1 MMIKTLYEL
10 FDEFELAKNKK
21 ERMDLI
27 GKNLSQP
34 LVTVLKLAYHPAFQ
48 WKVKELPENYKIPTD
63 MLPGITY
70 DSLNAQ
76 LRKLYMFRV
85 GDETAEKLTE
95 RKRTE
100 LLTQILESIEPREAE
115 VILGIFQKDL
125 GVKGLDYK
133 FVKEAFPDLIP

>member
-10 FDEFELAKNKK
+10 FDEFEGAKNKK
-21 ERMDLI
+21 ERMDII
-27 GKNLSQP
+27 GNNLSQP
-34 LVTVLKLAYHPAFQ
+34 LVTVLKLAYHPEFQ

-76 LRKLYMFRV
+76 LRKLYMFRE
-85 GDETAEKLTE
+85 GDPTAEKLTE

-100 LLTQILESIEPREAE
+100 ILTQILESIEPREAE

>member
-1 MMIKTLYEL
+1 MKNIYEV
-10 FDEFELAKNKK
+10 FDEFEEAKNKK
-21 ERMDLI
+21 ERMDVI
-27 GKNLSQP
+27 GKNLSP
-34 LVTVLKLAYHPAFQ
+34 TLVKILELAYHPQYQ
-48 WKVKELPENYKIPTD
+48 WKVKELPENYKIPND
-63 MLPGITY
+63 ILPGITY

-76 LRKLYMFRV
+76 LRKLYMFRI

-100 LLTQILESIEPREAE
+100 LLTQMLESIEPREAE
-115 VILGIFQKDL
+115 IILGIFQKDL

>member
-1 MMIKTLYEL
+1 MKTLYEL

-34 LVTVLKLAYHPAFQ
+34 LVTVLKLTYHPAFQ
-48 WKVKELPENYKIPTD
+48 WKVKELPENYKLPTD
-63 MLPGITY
+63 MMPGITY

-95 RKRTE
+95 RKRPE
-100 LLTQILESIEPREAE
+100 ILTQMLESIEPREAE